1 MCWKRWLDD
10 FWHFWHLTSLYQG
23 WRPFGWNTSKCGQQ
37 GLDFTV
43 CYMPSQVFFYF
54 RQKYSPS
61 TASLLENCLV
71 FTWYWAPGNNED
83 ARVCFNRQ
91 KAEENGCSI
100 VIGHFWPNLGKA
112 NLCLRSKN
120 NLKNCKKLY
129 RQLKEPSSLE
139 HIFDNTLSKMH
150 CFSATSIYLV
160 S

>member
-83 ARVCFNRQ
+83 ATGCFIRKKVGTLKLGIFDLRLENQKCVCFEA
-91 KAEENGCSI
+91 KISW
-100 VIGHFWPNLGKA
+100 FL
-112 NLCLRSKN
+112 
-120 NLKNCKKLY
+120 
-129 RQLKEPSSLE
+129 
-139 HIFDNTLSKMH
+139 NTFYLFIKSWSKMH
-150 CFSATSIYLV
+150 YFSATSICLV